1 MYFNW
6 TDPNKMRNISS
17 RHQTHPHHFHIAAS
31 LREAQGPPPRI
42 ANQSPASTQVS
53 IYREYKT
60 DTLYV
65 QVIVRMN
72 QYFERDSLFL
82 RCVLHLTFLEMCS

>member
-6 TDPNKMRNISS
+6 TDPNKMINILS
-17 RHQTHPHHFHIAAS
+17 RHQTHPHHFHRAAS

-65 QVIVRMN
+65 HVIVRLFISSMR
-72 QYFERDSLFL
+72 FTSHFL
-82 RCVLHLTFLEMCS
+82 RNVFII

>member
-6 TDPNKMRNISS
+6 TDPNKMINILS
-17 RHQTHPHHFHIAAS
+17 RHQTHPHHFHRAAS

-65 QVIVRMN
+65 HVIVRMN

-82 RCVLHLTFLEMCS
+82 SHFLRNVFII

>member
-6 TDPNKMRNISS
+6 TDPNKMRNILSK
-17 RHQTHPHHFHIAAS
+17 HQTHPHHFHTAAS

-65 QVIVRMN
+65 HVIVRLFISSMR
-72 QYFERDSLFL
+72 FTSHFL
-82 RCVLHLTFLEMCS
+82 RNVFII

>member
-6 TDPNKMRNISS
+6 TDPNKMRNILS
-17 RHQTHPHHFHIAAS
+17 RHQTHPHHFHRAAS

-42 ANQSPASTQVS
+42 ANQSPASTQVF
-53 IYREYKT
+53 IYIYTRQIHSMYM
-60 DTLYV
+60 LLS
-65 QVIVRMN
+65 
-72 QYFERDSLFL
+72 DSLFL

>member
-6 TDPNKMRNISS
+6 TDPNKMRNILS
-17 RHQTHPHHFHIAAS
+17 RHQTHPHHFHRAAS

-53 IYREYKT
+53 IYIYTRQIHFMYM
-60 DTLYV
+60 LLS
-65 QVIVRMN
+65 
-72 QYFERDSLFL
+72 DSLFL